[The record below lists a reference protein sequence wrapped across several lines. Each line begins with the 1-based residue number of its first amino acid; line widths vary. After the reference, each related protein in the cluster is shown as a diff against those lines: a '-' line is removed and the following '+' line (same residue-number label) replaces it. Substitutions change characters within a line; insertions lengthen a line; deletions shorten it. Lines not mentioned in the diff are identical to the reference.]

1 MGGWKNRLWNV
12 HAVEFYLAKKE
23 KELWICIAN
32 LDESQRR
39 YVECKKPVS
48 KDHIAAIALES
59 RWLAVRGEGWRR
71 V

>member
-1 MGGWKNRLWNV
+1 M
-12 HAVEFYLAKKE
+12 AKKE